1 MAAAVGKFAA
11 QKMLR
16 KQMGK
21 YEGKKVEQGDDPYFA
36 MIEDPKRPGKFKKV
50 KKQIPDYLSE
60 HDAMIL
66 ARVRKSAYRLDMC
79 LFNLFGIRFGWEAVI
94 GIIPAAGD
102 AIGLALAYLVFMQCC
117 KIDGGLPS
125 SVKSKMIIN
134 IILDFLV
141 GLVPFLGDIA
151 DAAFKCNTKNVRLL
165 ERHLDQKY

>member
-1 MAAAVGKFAA
+1 MAAAVGKYAA

-66 ARVRKSAYRLDMC
+66 AR
-79 LFNLFGIRFGWEAVI
+79 
-94 GIIPAAGD
+94 
-102 AIGLALAYLVFMQCC
+102 
-117 KIDGGLPS
+117 
-125 SVKSKMIIN
+125 
-134 IILDFLV
+134 
-141 GLVPFLGDIA
+141 
-151 DAAFKCNTKNVRLL
+151 
-165 ERHLDQKY
+165 